1 MTTKSL
7 SSSNGL
13 TRPITLTATTRLP
26 ASTVSQPAVMPTTC
40 HVICWPPYMAS
51 KRSIM
56 TKYGVQSIRRSVT
69 WHHVTSR
76 AQMQPSVTPMSVLY
90 MQHAASHGSSLT
102 HTRDSN
108 AEENRNGIAVR
119 STNETTPNFLSFN
132 SPLPAPRGR
141 WTAEGE
147 GARRQTLSLHR
158 GISFNVFVCSL
169 FCQRFLDNPRADSS
183 QILHAGVL
191 WFRMCLL
198 PFWVWGLAAPG
209 WWKKGEMKCSLL
221 YWSQWRMNGW

>member
-1 MTTKSL
+1 
-7 SSSNGL
+7 
-13 TRPITLTATTRLP
+13 
-26 ASTVSQPAVMPTTC
+26 
-40 HVICWPPYMAS
+40 
-51 KRSIM
+51 
-56 TKYGVQSIRRSVT
+56 
-69 WHHVTSR
+69 
-76 AQMQPSVTPMSVLY
+76 MQPSVTPMSVLY

-119 STNETTPNFLSFN
+119 STNETTLNFLSFN
-132 SPLPAPRGR
+132 SPSPPPGAGGPQRGKGHVGR
-141 WTAEGE
+141 HCPYTEV
-147 GARRQTLSLHR
+147 LVLMC
-158 GISFNVFVCSL
+158 SFVRF

-198 PFWVWGLAAPG
+198 PFWGLAAPG